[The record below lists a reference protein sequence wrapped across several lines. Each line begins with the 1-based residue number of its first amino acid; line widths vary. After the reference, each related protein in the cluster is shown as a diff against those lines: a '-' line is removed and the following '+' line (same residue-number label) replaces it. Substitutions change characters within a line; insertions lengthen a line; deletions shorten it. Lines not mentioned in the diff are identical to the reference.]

1 MRKKLHWASGL
12 AVACTMLTALLSAQ
26 GSGAL
31 AEEFIPVEIE
41 STNLADEQAVPA
53 VVEGTA
59 IETQVQPAATL
70 LEMIE
75 RQPQLAEL
83 SRDMQCLA
91 GAIYFEARGESIKG
105 QLAVGRVVVERAASS
120 RFPDSYCGVI
130 FQRSQFSFVQGNRMP
145 HIKRNSKAWRKAVA
159 LAQIADAG
167 SWDSPVEGALF
178 FHAAYVSPNW
188 RLTRLERID
197 NHIFYR

>member
-41 STNLADEQAVPA
+41 STNLADEQAVSA